1 MFVIDG
7 RFCYLLVRFV
17 LFVVSRLKS
26 SVVLSLVSAL
36 VESEQVMMMMH
47 QSVCLIFRRVENV
60 AKNKLRFLLWLL
72 M

>member
-1 MFVIDG
+1 MFVING
-7 RFCYLLVRFV
+7 RVCYLLVRFV

-47 QSVCLIFRRVENV
+47 QSVCLVF
-60 AKNKLRFLLWLL
+60 
-72 M
+72 